1 MVPSS
6 SGLGRGPLKAA
17 TRVQIPLGSPM
28 PALSKNMK
36 VLFLYAGFELYG
48 FFNSDYKCCFTSHCS
63 FATTSLIASPHKK
76 CITALF
82 LSAVSWDHQLKQ
94 QAEKCLLF
102 LFFPNLSTSSN
113 LCFLKTAILGNF
125 TNSFMQKSLFFNI
138 LSEFESRLSLG
149 RQHI

>member
-36 VLFLYAGFELYG
+36 VLFLYTGFELYG

-63 FATTSLIASPHKK
+63 FATLSLIASPHKK

-82 LSAVSWDHQLKQ
+82 LSAVRWDHQYKQ
-94 QAEKCLLF
+94 RLF
-102 LFFPNLSTSSN
+102 
-113 LCFLKTAILGNF
+113 
-125 TNSFMQKSLFFNI
+125 
-138 LSEFESRLSLG
+138 
-149 RQHI
+149 

>member
-36 VLFLYAGFELYG
+36 VLFLYTGFEPYG

-63 FATTSLIASPHKK
+63 FATLSLIASPHKK

-82 LSAVSWDHQLKQ
+82 LSAVRWDHQYKQ
-94 QAEKCLLF
+94 QPVKW
-102 LFFPNLSTSSN
+102 LFFILLPSLSAVSSVS
-113 LCFLKTAILGNF
+113 FSKIDILGKY
-125 TNSFMQKSLFFNI
+125 SK
-138 LSEFESRLSLG
+138 
-149 RQHI
+149 

>member
-36 VLFLYAGFELYG
+36 VLFLYTGFEPYG
-48 FFNSDYKCCFTSHCS
+48 FFNSDYKCCFTSHCP
-63 FATTSLIASPHKK
+63 FATLSLIASPHKK

-82 LSAVSWDHQLKQ
+82 LSAVRWDHQYKQ
-94 QAEKCLLF
+94 QAVKSLLF
-102 LFFPNLSTSSN
+102 LLFSSLSANSN
-113 LCFLKTAILGNF
+113 VAFSIFAILGIY
-125 TNSFMQKSLFFNI
+125 SS
-138 LSEFESRLSLG
+138 
-149 RQHI
+149 